1 MWTFIPS
8 ALYFKVL
15 GYPTDCKIANQ
26 STRNHLTG
34 AVQENFVAT
43 DIICLLL
50 RPSSLWIFPS
60 SPPCDLEVHGGS
72 SCHNTPPTTA
82 RVNPLRWLNC
92 TEVIG
97 PRDGFFC
104 FKIGFLLTQGIWLQ
118 LLPDHDHKDISN
130 PCEKCDS
137 KVSYSVVC
145 HRWHWRSGEWEG
157 EGESG
162 VGI

>member
-15 GYPTDCKIANQ
+15 GYPTDCKIGNQ
-26 STRNHLTG
+26 STRNYLTG
-34 AVQENFVAT
+34 AVQESFIAT

-60 SPPCDLEVHGGS
+60 SPHCYLELHGES
-72 SCHNTPPTTA
+72 SCPNTPLTIA

-97 PRDGFFC
+97 PRDGSFC
-104 FKIGFLLTQGIWLQ
+104 FKIVSFWPKAYGFDYYQTMTTKPFQNPAKNVILMSPIQ
-118 LLPDHDHKDISN
+118 LYIIDNTEVLGN
-130 PCEKCDS
+130 EKERG
-137 KVSYSVVC
+137 KV
-145 HRWHWRSGEWEG
+145 
-157 EGESG
+157 G

>member
-1 MWTFIPS
+1 MWSFIPT

-15 GYPTDCKIANQ
+15 GYPTDCKITNQ
-26 STRNHLTG
+26 STTNHLTG
-34 AVQENFVAT
+34 AVHENFIAA

-50 RPSSLWIFPS
+50 IPSSLWIFPS
-60 SPPCDLEVHGGS
+60 SPPCYFELRGES
-72 SCHNTPPTTA
+72 SCPNTAPP
-82 RVNPLRWLNC
+82 PWPNC

-118 LLPDHDHKDISN
+118 LPPDHDHKDISN

-137 KVSYSVVC
+137 NVSCSVVC
-145 HRWHWRSGEWEG
+145 HRWHWSSGEWEG
-157 EGESG
+157 GGKGEWEFNPHHPG
-162 VGI
+162 L